1 MYYVEYGEVKKDGEF
16 ISACGDRAVFILD
29 GRNSMSTWNEDAVV
43 NNGVRRPHYQAYRIC
58 QGESFTRSK
67 PITGTILLPKQDSM
81 KGAKE
86 SIEKMKNSL
95 FEAAMQIDEF
105 KQLSMDQQGEVIMD
119 IGSSFISLVIE
130 TIERK

>member
-1 MYYVEYGEVKKDGEF
+1 MHYVEYGEVREDGEF
-16 ISACGDRAVFILD
+16 IPACGDRAVFILD

-43 NNGVRRPHYQAYRIC
+43 NNGVRRPHYKAYRIC

-67 PITGTILLPKQDSM
+67 PITGTILLPRQDSM

-105 KQLSMDQQGEVIMD
+105 KQLSMDRQGEVIMD
-119 IGSSFISLVIE
+119 IGADFVSLVMAAVE
-130 TIERK
+130 K